1 MRKKLLFG
9 LLFAAMTAGAV
20 KMKPGINIIKQAD
33 GTTITVRAYG
43 DEDLSY
49 FLASDGTLLYQEG
62 TNFYIAGVKA
72 DGTLYSTGV
81 LAHEPSMRTI
91 KEISAIKA
99 QNAKAFYN
107 SMETQTK
114 ANKVRREPMTPD
126 NSLLPSLGKHKIPVI
141 LVEFSDVEFSVENPK
156 ATFDKYLNGKELFN
170 KETDPE
176 MGQNYASVAKY
187 FKDMSF
193 GKFEP
198 EFEVYGPVNLG
209 KPLATYGAGYSS
221 QENMGLLLTD
231 ACTAVD
237 DEVDFTQY
245 DSNDD
250 GNIDLIYIIYAGFS
264 QSIAGNSTDCIHPK
278 SGYLSLAKSF
288 DGMDVKRYG
297 VNNELNG
304 TPADQANGPII
315 NGIGLFCHEF
325 SHCMG
330 LPDLYPKSGSIAEA
344 CINQNMDYWSLMDAG
359 EYTANGYRPTAYTAW
374 ERERLGWMEIGTLTG
389 PSNVELKSLD
399 EGGAAFRIY
408 NDKDET
414 GHEYYIVENVQNNG
428 WNKNLFGNGLM
439 VTHVD
444 YLSSQ
449 FSLGGCKVNNTGGHP
464 RMHVMAADG
473 MFVPEYFLGS
483 TIEDSYITFL
493 KEHNA
498 DLVAKY
504 GGQVFSIEDYKAE
517 AAGDLFPGT
526 SNATSLTDDSQ
537 PMKAWTYNGETMGK
551 PITDITN
558 DTEKGIVS
566 FKFMGGGEPVDGI
579 NEVTVNKTTDSR
591 VYSISGT
598 YMGNDINS
606 LPKGIYIRNG
616 KKVINN

>member
-107 SMETQTK
+107 SMETQAK

-537 PMKAWTYNGETMGK
+537 PMKAWAYNGETMGK

>member
-107 SMETQTK
+107 SMETQAK

-237 DEVDFTQY
+237 NEVDFTQY

-304 TPADQANGPII
+304 TPADQADGPII

-359 EYTANGYRPTAYTAW
+359 EYTGNGYRPTAYTAW

-428 WNKNLFGNGLM
+428 WNKKLFGNGLM

-449 FSLGGCKVNNTGGHP
+449 FSLGGCKVNNTEGHP

-504 GGQVFSIEDYKAE
+504 GGQVFTIEDYKAE

-598 YMGNDINS
+598 YIGNDINS

>member
-43 DEDLSY
+43 DEDLNY

-107 SMETQTK
+107 SMETQAK

-176 MGQNYASVAKY
+176 MGQNYAGVAKY

-449 FSLGGCKVNNTGGHP
+449 FSLGGCKVNNTEGHP

-591 VYSISGT
+591 VYSISGI

>member
-107 SMETQTK
+107 SMETQAK

-221 QENMGLLLTD
+221 QEKMGLLLTD

-237 DEVDFTQY
+237 NEVDFTQY

-304 TPADQANGPII
+304 TPADQADGPII

-359 EYTANGYRPTAYTAW
+359 EYTGNGYRPTAYTAW

-428 WNKNLFGNGLM
+428 WNKKLFGNGLM

-449 FSLGGCKVNNTGGHP
+449 FSLGGCKVNNTEGHP
-464 RMHVMAADG
+464 RMQVMAADG

-504 GGQVFSIEDYKAE
+504 GGQVFTIEDYKAE

>member
-107 SMETQTK
+107 SMETQAK

-221 QENMGLLLTD
+221 EENMGLLLTD

-591 VYSISGT
+591 VYSSSGT

>member
-49 FLASDGTLLYQEG
+49 FLASDGTLLYQKG

-107 SMETQTK
+107 SMETQAK

-176 MGQNYASVAKY
+176 MGQNYAGVAKY

-449 FSLGGCKVNNTGGHP
+449 FSLGGCKVNNTEGHP

>member
-107 SMETQTK
+107 SMETQAK

-176 MGQNYASVAKY
+176 MGQNYAGVAKY

-304 TPADQANGPII
+304 TPADQAYGPII

-449 FSLGGCKVNNTGGHP
+449 FSLGGCKVNNTEGHP

>member
-107 SMETQTK
+107 SMETQAK

-176 MGQNYASVAKY
+176 MGQNYAGVAKY

-449 FSLGGCKVNNTGGHP
+449 FSLGGCKVNNTEGHP

-598 YMGNDINS
+598 YMCNDINS

>member
-107 SMETQTK
+107 SMETQAK

-176 MGQNYASVAKY
+176 MGQNYAGVAKY

-237 DEVDFTQY
+237 DKVDFTQY

-449 FSLGGCKVNNTGGHP
+449 FSLGGCKVNNTEGHP

>member
-107 SMETQTK
+107 SMETQAK

-209 KPLATYGAGYSS
+209 RPLATYGAGYSS

-344 CINQNMDYWSLMDAG
+344 CLNQNMDWSLMDAG

-449 FSLGGCKVNNTGGHP
+449 FSLGGCKVNNTEGHP

>member
-107 SMETQTK
+107 SMETQAK

-245 DSNDD
+245 DYNDD

-449 FSLGGCKVNNTGGHP
+449 FSLGGCKVNNTEGHP

>member
-107 SMETQTK
+107 SMETQAK

-176 MGQNYASVAKY
+176 MGQNYAGVAKY

>member
-107 SMETQTK
+107 SMETQAK

-221 QENMGLLLTD
+221 EENMGLLLTD

-264 QSIAGNSTDCIHPK
+264 QSIAGNSTDCIHSK

>member
-107 SMETQTK
+107 SMETQAK

-221 QENMGLLLTD
+221 EENMGLLLTD

-504 GGQVFSIEDYKAE
+504 GGQVFSIDDYKAE

>member
-107 SMETQTK
+107 SMETQAK

-176 MGQNYASVAKY
+176 MGQNYAGVAKY

-237 DEVDFTQY
+237 NEVDFTQY

-449 FSLGGCKVNNTGGHP
+449 FSLGGCKVNNTEGHP

>member
-107 SMETQTK
+107 SMETQAK

-176 MGQNYASVAKY
+176 MGQNYAGVAKY

-237 DEVDFTQY
+237 NEVDFTQY

-449 FSLGGCKVNNTGGHP
+449 FSLGGCKVNNTEGHP

-504 GGQVFSIEDYKAE
+504 GGQVFSIDDYKAE

>member
-107 SMETQTK
+107 SMETQAK

-414 GHEYYIVENVQNNG
+414 VHEYYIVENVQNNG

-449 FSLGGCKVNNTGGHP
+449 FSLGGCKVNNTEGHP

>member
-107 SMETQTK
+107 SMEIQAK

-221 QENMGLLLTD
+221 EENMGLLLTD

-449 FSLGGCKVNNTGGHP
+449 FSLGGCKVNNTAGHP

-579 NEVTVNKTTDSR
+579 NEVTVNKTTDSH

>member
-107 SMETQTK
+107 SMETQAK

-198 EFEVYGPVNLG
+198 EFEVFGPVNLG

-449 FSLGGCKVNNTGGHP
+449 FSLGGCKVNNTEGHP

-551 PITDITN
+551 PITDIPT

-566 FKFMGGGEPVDGI
+566 FKFKGGGEPVDGI

>member
-107 SMETQTK
+107 SMETQAK

-176 MGQNYASVAKY
+176 MGQNYAGVAKY

-209 KPLATYGAGYSS
+209 KPLATYGEGYSS
-221 QENMGLLLTD
+221 EENMGLLLTD

>member
-62 TNFYIAGVKA
+62 TNCYIAGVKA

-107 SMETQTK
+107 SMETQAK

-198 EFEVYGPVNLG
+198 EFEVFGPVNLG

-449 FSLGGCKVNNTGGHP
+449 FSLGGCKVNNTEGHP

-566 FKFMGGGEPVDGI
+566 FKFKGGGEPVDGI

>member
-33 GTTITVRAYG
+33 GTTITIRAYG

-72 DGTLYSTGV
+72 DGTLYSTRV

-107 SMETQTK
+107 SMETQAK

-198 EFEVYGPVNLG
+198 EFEVFGPVNLG

-237 DEVDFTQY
+237 NEVDFTQY

-449 FSLGGCKVNNTGGHP
+449 FSLGGCKVNNTEGHP

>member
-107 SMETQTK
+107 SMETQAK

-156 ATFDKYLNGKELFN
+156 ATFNKYLNGKELFN

-449 FSLGGCKVNNTGGHP
+449 FSLGGCKVNNTEGHP

>member
-107 SMETQTK
+107 SMETQAK

-156 ATFDKYLNGKELFN
+156 TTFDKYLNGKELFN

-449 FSLGGCKVNNTGGHP
+449 FSLGGCKVNNTEGHP

>member
-107 SMETQTK
+107 SMETQAK

-221 QENMGLLLTD
+221 EENMGLLLTD

-579 NEVTVNKTTDSR
+579 NEVTVNKTTNSH

>member
-107 SMETQTK
+107 SMEKQAK

-237 DEVDFTQY
+237 NEVDFTQY

-304 TPADQANGPII
+304 TPADQADGPII

-330 LPDLYPKSGSIAEA
+330 LPDLYPKSRSIAEA

-359 EYTANGYRPTAYTAW
+359 EYTGNGYRPTAYTAW

-428 WNKNLFGNGLM
+428 WNKKLFGNGLM

-449 FSLGGCKVNNTGGHP
+449 FSLGGCKVNNTEGHP

-504 GGQVFSIEDYKAE
+504 GGQVFTIEDYKAE

>member
-107 SMETQTK
+107 SMEKQAK

-221 QENMGLLLTD
+221 EENMGLLLTD

-278 SGYLSLAKSF
+278 SGYLSLAKSY

-579 NEVTVNKTTDSR
+579 NEVTVNKTTDSH

>member
-107 SMETQTK
+107 SMETQAK
-114 ANKVRREPMTPD
+114 ENKVRREPMTPD

-176 MGQNYASVAKY
+176 MGQNYAGVAKY

>member
-107 SMETQTK
+107 SMEKQAK

>member
-62 TNFYIAGVKA
+62 TNYYIAGVKA

-107 SMETQTK
+107 SMETQAK

-176 MGQNYASVAKY
+176 MGRNYASVAKY

-221 QENMGLLLTD
+221 EENMGLLLTD

-579 NEVTVNKTTDSR
+579 NEVTVNKTTDSH

>member
-107 SMETQTK
+107 SMETQAK

-176 MGQNYASVAKY
+176 MGQNYAGVAKY

-558 DTEKGIVS
+558 DTENGIVS

>member
-62 TNFYIAGVKA
+62 KNFYIAGVKA

-107 SMETQTK
+107 SMETQAK

-198 EFEVYGPVNLG
+198 EFEVFGPVNLG

-374 ERERLGWMEIGTLTG
+374 ERERLGWMEIGTLIG

-449 FSLGGCKVNNTGGHP
+449 FSLGGCKVNNTEGHP

>member
-20 KMKPGINIIKQAD
+20 KMMPGINIIKQAD

-49 FLASDGTLLYQEG
+49 FLASDGTLLYQED

-107 SMETQTK
+107 SMETQAK

-449 FSLGGCKVNNTGGHP
+449 FSLGGCKVNNTEGHP

>member
-107 SMETQTK
+107 SMETQAK

-176 MGQNYASVAKY
+176 MGQNYAGVAKY

-408 NDKDET
+408 NDKDKT

-449 FSLGGCKVNNTGGHP
+449 FSLGGCKVNNTEGHP

>member
-107 SMETQTK
+107 SMETQAK

-221 QENMGLLLTD
+221 EENMGLLLTD

-330 LPDLYPKSGSIAEA
+330 LPDLYPQSGSIAEA

-579 NEVTVNKTTDSR
+579 NEVTVNKTTDSH

>member
-107 SMETQTK
+107 SMETQAK

-176 MGQNYASVAKY
+176 MGQNYAGVAKY

-221 QENMGLLLTD
+221 EENMGLLLTD

-330 LPDLYPKSGSIAEA
+330 LPDLYPKSGSSAEA

-579 NEVTVNKTTDSR
+579 NEVTVNKTTDSH

>member
-81 LAHEPSMRTI
+81 LAHEPSLRTI

-107 SMETQTK
+107 SMETQAK

-156 ATFDKYLNGKELFN
+156 ATFEKYLNGKELFN

-449 FSLGGCKVNNTGGHP
+449 FSLGGCKVNNTEGHP

-598 YMGNDINS
+598 YMGNNINS

>member
-107 SMETQTK
+107 SMETQAK

-176 MGQNYASVAKY
+176 MGQNYAGVAKY

-449 FSLGGCKVNNTGGHP
+449 FSLGGCKVNNTEGHP

-537 PMKAWTYNGETMGK
+537 PMKAWTYNLEKLGK

-579 NEVTVNKTTDSR
+579 YEVTVNKTTDSR

>member
-107 SMETQTK
+107 SMETQAK

-449 FSLGGCKVNNTGGHP
+449 FSLGGCKVNNTEGHP

-517 AAGDLFPGT
+517 AAGDLFPCT

>member
-20 KMKPGINIIKQAD
+20 KMKSGINIIKQAD

-107 SMETQTK
+107 SMETQAK

-198 EFEVYGPVNLG
+198 EFEVFGPVNLG

-449 FSLGGCKVNNTGGHP
+449 FSLGGCKVNNTEGHP

-566 FKFMGGGEPVDGI
+566 FKFKGGGEPVDGI